1 MRIHVI
7 RHAAFEGP
15 GLIAEWAKAG
25 GHSLGESSAL
35 TEEYPRFDEVDLVVV
50 LGGPMAADDHEA
62 NPWLAAEKRYLNR
75 AVSQGVHVLG
85 VCLGAQIL
93 AEVAGGRVRRNVSPE
108 IGWFPVRVTESATTG
123 PVFSG
128 FPDGLVVG
136 HWHSDTFDLPPGAQP
151 ALSSEAT
158 PNQAFSL
165 AGGRLVGL
173 QFHLEWTAELL
184 GRLIAECGDDLASG
198 GRYVVSAAEMAAQA
212 EQHVSA
218 CREALVCHTGLPREA
233 HKGVVMAGIV
243 EVVGLVKR
251 FGELTAVDGVSF
263 EIAQGEIFGLLGP
276 NGAGKTTA
284 ISMISCLL
292 APDEGDVR
300 VAGHSVLSDSIG
312 VRRELGV
319 VPQEIALYPTLTA
332 TENLRFWGRMYGMS
346 GKTLEDAVSYGL
358 SMAGL
363 EDKAKVRVETF
374 SGGMKRRI
382 NIAAGI
388 LHRPRVLLMDEPTVG
403 IDPQSRNHILDTV
416 RELNREG
423 MTVVYTS
430 HYMEE
435 VEALCDRI
443 AIIDHGKVIAR
454 GTLEE
459 LRALVGD
466 EDRIRIQI
474 GDDLAV
480 STTEGETEP
489 RRRGD
494 RADSCAC

>member
-1 MRIHVI
+1 
-7 RHAAFEGP
+7 
-15 GLIAEWAKAG
+15 
-25 GHSLGESSAL
+25 
-35 TEEYPRFDEVDLVVV
+35 
-50 LGGPMAADDHEA
+50 
-62 NPWLAAEKRYLNR
+62 
-75 AVSQGVHVLG
+75 
-85 VCLGAQIL
+85 
-93 AEVAGGRVRRNVSPE
+93 
-108 IGWFPVRVTESATTG
+108 
-123 PVFSG
+123 
-128 FPDGLVVG
+128 
-136 HWHSDTFDLPPGAQP
+136 
-151 ALSSEAT
+151 
-158 PNQAFSL
+158 
-165 AGGRLVGL
+165 
-173 QFHLEWTAELL
+173 
-184 GRLIAECGDDLASG
+184 
-198 GRYVVSAAEMAAQA
+198 
-212 EQHVSA
+212 
-218 CREALVCHTGLPREA
+218 
-233 HKGVVMAGIV
+233 MAGIV
-243 EVVGLVKR
+243 EVSGLVKR

-263 EIAQGEIFGLLGP
+263 EIADGEIFGLLGP

-332 TENLRFWGRMYGMS
+332 LENLKFWGRMYGLS
-346 GKTLEDAVSYGL
+346 GKQLDDAVAYGL
-358 SMAGL
+358 AMAGL

-388 LHRPRVLLMDEPTVG
+388 LHRPKVLLMDEPTVG

-443 AIIDHGKVIAR
+443 AIVDHGRVIAQ
-454 GTLEE
+454 GTLDE

-466 EDRIRIQI
+466 EDRIRIVV
-474 GDDLAV
+474 GDERPADADAEGGSQADAAVEDAAAPPAELEAALAAVRLVPGV
-480 STTEGETEP
+480 SRAELVGGTALEALAPDAATVLAGVVEAIASAGAHLRSVEIVEP
-489 RRRGD
+489 NLESVFLHLTGRGLRD
-494 RADSCAC
+494 